1 MKIAAFL
8 DGRPGHEKQTAG
20 IIRALSQR
28 TEIEV
33 FEIKVKDRLAGSY
46 KAISEYKRQSE
57 NLENNGSGFD
67 IVIGTGSK
75 THICVITAKLLSKAK
90 AVICMSPEKFF
101 LPFFDLCFVPVHDDL
116 SENNNV
122 FKTAGP
128 PGINIDRGHHDKTA
142 GLVLIGGIDEKS
154 HYWDQDVILENV
166 EKILKSGSDIK
177 WTVSTSPRTPDSMDV
192 GLKQIT
198 DATGSEFRPFS
209 STPRGWLESMYDECK
224 TVWVTADSISM
235 VYEALSAGCRVG
247 VIPVLWK
254 KKTVKFQRSFDF
266 LISRGL
272 VAFYPESPD
281 IEKNMETFDE
291 AGRCAE
297 EIISRWLKKD

>member
-33 FEIKVKDRLAGSY
+33 SEIKVTDRFFGSY
-46 KAISEYKRQSE
+46 KAISEYMGLYR
-57 NLENNGSGFD
+57 NLKNNGSGFD

-75 THICVITAKLLSKAK
+75 THICVIIAKLLSNAK
-90 AVICMSPEKFF
+90 AVICMSPEKFL
-101 LPFFDLCFVPVHDDL
+101 LPLFDLCFVPVHDDL
-116 SENNNV
+116 PEKNNV

-128 PGINIDRGHHDKTA
+128 PGLNTDRRQHDKTA
-142 GLVLIGGIDEKS
+142 GLVLIGGTDEKS

-166 EKILKSGSDIK
+166 ENILKSGSDIK
-177 WTVSTSPRTPDSMDV
+177 WTVSTSPRTPVSVDE
-192 GLKQIT
+192 GLKKLADT
-198 DATGSEFRPFS
+198 TGSEFRPFS
-209 STPRGWLESMYDECK
+209 STPRGWLESMYDGCK

-247 VIPVLWK
+247 VIPVRWK
-254 KKTVKFQRSFDF
+254 KAGKFLRSFDF

-272 VAFYPESPD
+272 IVFYPESPD
-281 IEKNMETFDE
+281 MGKNMEIFDE
-291 AGRCAE
+291 AGRCAG
-297 EIISRWLKKD
+297 EIISRWLKKN